1 MVSFSSLAFLF
12 RFLPVFLILYF
23 VMPVKYRDMVLLI
36 GSIIFYAVGEPVF
49 ILALMAVTLFNYFM
63 GERMWKLNEG
73 FQLSDWQKK
82 RRKRC
87 MIEAVILDVAI
98 LAAFKGLAV
107 FVDNSLL
114 PMGLSFYIFKMISYQ
129 VDTLRGEIWSKPKFR
144 QAALYFTMFP
154 QVVSGPIMRYN
165 EGGFDGKRMYDPEQF
180 EEGLKLFVIGLGM
193 KVLLADRLAILWND
207 LQMIGFQSISTALA
221 WFGAFGY
228 SLRLYFDFWGYSLM
242 ASGLMVMLGFDFI
255 ENFDHPYASKSIS
268 EFYRRWHVTLGNWFR
283 DYVYI
288 PLGGSRCRKG
298 RLIFNLAV
306 VWLITGIWHGNG
318 FNYVIWG
325 AVLGLLI
332 ILEKLFY
339 GEILKK
345 VPVLGN
351 LYVLALIPLTWVV
364 FAITDL
370 KQLGIYFGRLF
381 PFIGGAG
388 IAVNQQ
394 DIVKYSQN
402 YSVYFIAGILLCIP
416 AVSEFYI
423 KHKNNPLI
431 VLSLAG
437 IFWLSI
443 YFLSSSAG
451 NPFMYLNF

>member
-1 MVSFSSLAFLF
+1 
-12 RFLPVFLILYF
+12 
-23 VMPVKYRDMVLLI
+23 
-36 GSIIFYAVGEPVF
+36 
-49 ILALMAVTLFNYFM
+49 
-63 GERMWKLNEG
+63 
-73 FQLSDWQKK
+73 
-82 RRKRC
+82 
-87 MIEAVILDVAI
+87 MIEAVVLDVAI
-98 LAAFKGLAV
+98 LAVFKWLAV

-129 VDTLRGEIWSKPKFR
+129 ADTLRGEIWSRPKFY
-144 QAALYFTMFP
+144 QTALYFTMFP

-165 EGGFDGKRMYDPEQF
+165 EGGFDGKRIYEPEQF

-207 LQMIGFQSISTALA
+207 LQMIGFQSISTPLA

-268 EFYRRWHVTLGNWFR
+268 EFYRRWHVTLGNWFK

-298 RLIFNLAV
+298 RLILNLAI
-306 VWLITGIWHGNG
+306 VWLLTGIWHGNG
-318 FNYVIWG
+318 LNYVIWG

-332 ILEKLFY
+332 ILEKLLY
-339 GEILKK
+339 GKILKK

-351 LYVLALIPLTWVV
+351 IYVLAVIPLTWVI

-394 DIVKYSQN
+394 DIIKYSRN

-416 AVSEFYI
+416 AVSEFYS

-431 VLSLAG
+431 VLALTV

>member
-1 MVSFSSLAFLF
+1 MVSFSSLEFLF
-12 RFLPVFLILYF
+12 RFLPVFLMIYF
-23 VMPVKYRDMVLLI
+23 VVPNKLKDIVLLI

-49 ILALMAVTLFNYFM
+49 ILALAAATLMNYWM
-63 GERMWKLNEG
+63 GTKMWKLNEG

-87 MIEAVILDVAI
+87 MIEAVVLDVAI
-98 LAAFKGLAV
+98 LAAFKGLAI
-107 FVDNSLL
+107 FVDNRLL

-129 VDTLRGEIWSKPKFR
+129 VDTLRREIWSKPKFQ

-165 EGGFDGKRMYDPEQF
+165 EGGFDGKREYGLQQF
-180 EEGLKLFVIGLGM
+180 EEGFKLFVIGLGM

-207 LQMIGFQSISTALA
+207 LQMIGFQSISTPLA

-255 ENFDHPYASKSIS
+255 ENFDHPYASRSIS
-268 EFYRRWHVTLGNWFR
+268 EFYRRWHMTLGNWFR

-298 RLIFNLAV
+298 RLTFNLAI
-306 VWLITGIWHGNG
+306 VWLLTGIWHGNG
-318 FNYVIWG
+318 LNYVIWG
-325 AVLGLLI
+325 AVLGFLI

-339 GEILKK
+339 GKILNK

-351 LYVLALIPLTWVV
+351 IYLLAVIPLTWVI

-370 KQLGIYFGRLF
+370 QQLGIYFGRLF
-381 PFIGGAG
+381 PLTGGAG

-394 DIVKYSQN
+394 DIIKYSQN

-416 AVSEFYI
+416 AVSEFYK
-423 KHKNNPLI
+423 KHRNHPVIIMAL
-431 VLSLAG
+431 VF